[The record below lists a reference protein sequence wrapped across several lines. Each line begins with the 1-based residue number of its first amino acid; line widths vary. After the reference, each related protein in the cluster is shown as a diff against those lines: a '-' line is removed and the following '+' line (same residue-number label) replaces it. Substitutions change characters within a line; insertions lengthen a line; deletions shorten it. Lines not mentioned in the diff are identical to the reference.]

1 MHDFVESAGS
11 ARANRRS
18 AGVRHSNLGMAILL
32 LAGLLVPA
40 PGNIAIAAIAAV
52 GLVVMGAQHVVLR
65 RLIARSAQ
73 LIATQEAL
81 LAGAVTSPRRPE
93 VSFPLASVETRC
105 AGRDGVRN
113 GKASAHTRGRR
124 LAA

>member
-1 MHDFVESAGS
+1 MHDFVEPVRS
-11 ARANRRS
+11 ARAARRFAS
-18 AGVRHSNLGMAILL
+18 VRYSGQGMAVLL

-52 GLVVMGAQHVVLR
+52 GLAVMGAQHVILR
-65 RLIARSAQ
+65 RLIARSAE

-81 LAGAVTSPRRPE
+81 LAGAVTSPQRPE
-93 VSFPLASVETRC
+93 VSFALAGLEPRC
-105 AGRDGVRN
+105 VGRDGVRN
-113 GKASAHTRGRR
+113 GKGSAQTRGRR

>member
-1 MHDFVESAGS
+1 MHDFVEPARS
-11 ARANRRS
+11 ARAAHRS
-18 AGVRHSNLGMAILL
+18 AGVRYSGQGMAVLL

-40 PGNIAIAAIAAV
+40 PGNVAIAAIAAV
-52 GLVVMGAQHVVLR
+52 GLVVMGAQHVILR
-65 RLIARSAQ
+65 RLIARSAE

-81 LAGAVTSPRRPE
+81 LTGAVTSPRRPE
-93 VSFPLASVETRC
+93 VPFLLAGVEARC

-113 GKASAHTRGRR
+113 GKGSAQARGRR